1 MAYAVDLTPAAR
13 RELRKLDPGIQR
25 RLVRAILELERD
37 PRPSGTKA
45 LGGGTGMRLRVG
57 IYRILYEVDDLRKR
71 VVIFRVGH
79 RREIYRNL

>member
-45 LGGGTGMRLRVG
+45 LSGSTGMRLRVRM
-57 IYRILYEVDDLRKR
+57 YRLLYEVDDLRKR